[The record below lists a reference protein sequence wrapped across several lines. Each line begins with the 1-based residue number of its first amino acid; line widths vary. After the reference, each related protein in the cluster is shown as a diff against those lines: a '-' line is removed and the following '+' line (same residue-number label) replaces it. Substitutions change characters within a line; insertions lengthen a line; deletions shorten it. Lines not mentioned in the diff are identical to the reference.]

1 MTRKL
6 NLKPRDYSRRGLSA
20 HSYVVVG
27 KLASLSLLCK
37 IWIHLFS
44 VALYHIE
51 NFVAENNSNRLLS
64 HGCYGSAIQVVLA
77 QGPVRLSAD
86 TRWRCS

>member
-1 MTRKL
+1 M
-6 NLKPRDYSRRGLSA
+6 
-20 HSYVVVG
+20 VVG

-37 IWIHLFS
+37 IWMHSLS

-51 NFVAENNSNRLLS
+51 NLVAENNGNRLLS

-77 QGPVRLSAD
+77 QGLVRLSVD